1 MNERFKF
8 SLSGM
13 WLFVCVFTLLIPVFL
28 PSFAGSANPAAN
40 VVGTATASMFILTFP
55 GSLFGMPLLIFVG
68 AILGVDPNSIQGMYL
83 NLFVMFVLG
92 LVQWFWIVPRIWRNE
107 PDVQILDLPDLGAIV
122 PLQIPSPAK
131 TLNTYDDRGRTPVER
146 IIREDDSDLR
156 SKQ

>member
-1 MNERFKF
+1 MNERFKI

-55 GSLFGMPLLIFVG
+55 SSLLGLPLLVFVG
-68 AILGVDPNSIQGMYL
+68 AMLGVEPNSIEGMYL

-92 LVQWFWIVPRIWRNE
+92 LLQWFWIVPRVWGNSSK
-107 PDVQILDLPDLGAIV
+107 VQVLELPNLRDIV
-122 PLQIPSPAK
+122 PFRLTNPAGAAD
-131 TLNTYDDRGRTPVER
+131 TFDEQGCSPVER
-146 IIREDDSDLR
+146 VIREDENEFGT
-156 SKQ
+156 